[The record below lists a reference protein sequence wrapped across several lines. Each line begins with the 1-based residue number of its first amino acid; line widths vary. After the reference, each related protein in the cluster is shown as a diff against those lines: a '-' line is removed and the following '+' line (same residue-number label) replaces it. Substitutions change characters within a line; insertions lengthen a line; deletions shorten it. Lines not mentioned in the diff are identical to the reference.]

1 MRPLPADLIQAES
14 LLAGQEAGSATEEP
28 SQEPIQEPVAAIP
41 TPASVPGSGMLLE
54 SVGIEKAEKP
64 EAAEE
69 AKPAETQQVK
79 ATPYVDELLAAAHEQ
94 EAQPHGPSQV
104 IKPLDLVA
112 SGLIM
117 VETIPEKIKSA
128 EPDLAEE
135 QLLLQR
141 RRKRTPPPP
150 AMEKD
155 EPLVQVETHK

>member
-1 MRPLPADLIQAES
+1 MPADLIQAES
-14 LLAGQEAGSATEEP
+14 LLAGQEAGSAAEEP
-28 SQEPIQEPVAAIP
+28 SQEPTQEPVAAIP
-41 TPASVPGSGMLLE
+41 TPTPVPGSGILLE

-69 AKPAETQQVK
+69 AKAAETQPVK
-79 ATPYVDELLAAAHEQ
+79 STPHVDELLGAAQEQ
-94 EAQPHGPSQV
+94 EVQPHQPHGPSQV
-104 IKPLDLVA
+104 IQPLDLVA

-128 EPDLAEE
+128 EPDLAGE
-135 QLLLQR
+135 QLPPQR

>member
-1 MRPLPADLIQAES
+1 
-14 LLAGQEAGSATEEP
+14 
-28 SQEPIQEPVAAIP
+28 
-41 TPASVPGSGMLLE
+41 MLLE

-135 QLLLQR
+135 QLPLQR